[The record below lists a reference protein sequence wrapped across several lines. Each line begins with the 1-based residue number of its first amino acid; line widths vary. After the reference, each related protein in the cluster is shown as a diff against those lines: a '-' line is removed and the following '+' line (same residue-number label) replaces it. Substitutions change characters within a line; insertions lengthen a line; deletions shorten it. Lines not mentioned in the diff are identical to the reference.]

1 MRKSKRS
8 DNGDVV
14 LLKHTVAEQLREEIV
29 KGALKP
35 GEKIVERRWAKSFGV
50 SQASIREAISLLA
63 TDGFVTK
70 ALGRS
75 ARVINLSAEDV
86 RQIYEMRGALEGL
99 AARLAAE
106 KGTDTFDVEK
116 AFGTM
121 ERSAQK
127 DDVAA
132 LLDANLAFHLGL
144 CRLSDNSYLT
154 DYTFRLLTPF
164 FAFVRIRAIASGQS
178 ASVWAKDFP
187 AFRRIVELIKE
198 GEGDTVEQYIKR
210 VMVRIAA
217 SAYDSWEKNLA
228 AEHGSFEQGSLR
240 SGSSRCLS
248 LPIPFP

>member
-14 LLKHTVAEQLREEIV
+14 LLKHTVAEQLRAEMV

-35 GEKIVERRWAKSFGV
+35 GEKIVERRWANTFGV
-50 SQASIREAISLLA
+50 SQASIREAINLLA

-70 ALGRS
+70 TLGRS

-106 KGTDTFDVEK
+106 KGNDISDVQK
-116 AFGTM
+116 TLITM
-121 ERSAQK
+121 ERSAKK

-144 CRLSDNSYLT
+144 CRLSDNSYLI
-154 DYTFRLLTPF
+154 DHAYRLLTPF
-164 FAFVRIRAIASGQS
+164 FAFVRIRAVASGQS
-178 ASVWAKDFP
+178 PSLWAKDFP
-187 AFRRIVELIKE
+187 AFRRILELIKE
-198 GEGDTVEQYIKR
+198 GEGETVEQYIKR

-217 SAYDSWEKNLA
+217 TAYASWERKP
-228 AEHGSFEQGSLR
+228 R
-240 SGSSRCLS
+240 
-248 LPIPFP
+248 P